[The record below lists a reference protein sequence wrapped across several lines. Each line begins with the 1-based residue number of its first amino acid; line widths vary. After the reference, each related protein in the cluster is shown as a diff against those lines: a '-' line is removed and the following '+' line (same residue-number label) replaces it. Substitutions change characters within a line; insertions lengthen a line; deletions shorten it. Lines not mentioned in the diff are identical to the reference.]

1 MKIGTTIGH
10 GSLKAAGATKHT
22 LCRSAVSWCAYFVI
36 TPRNHTVMETTLP
49 RPAKTPPPNRLIAEL
64 PHPYGLRHEHLP
76 EFLWVMLYNVEEG
89 LRYAGATPGVDY
101 SIKDLM
107 DWTMPLVTSTWSG
120 ANAASKLEFDL
131 TGSISESLDRERTQ
145 VRPSDADG

>member
-1 MKIGTTIGH
+1 
-10 GSLKAAGATKHT
+10 
-22 LCRSAVSWCAYFVI
+22 
-36 TPRNHTVMETTLP
+36 
-49 RPAKTPPPNRLIAEL
+49 
-64 PHPYGLRHEHLP
+64 
-76 EFLWVMLYNVEEG
+76 MLYNVEEG